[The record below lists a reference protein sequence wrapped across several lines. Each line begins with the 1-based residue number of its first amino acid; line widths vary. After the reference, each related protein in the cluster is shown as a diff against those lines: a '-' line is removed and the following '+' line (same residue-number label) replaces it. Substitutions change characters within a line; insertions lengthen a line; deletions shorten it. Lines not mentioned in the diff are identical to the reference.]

1 MDIKQIAAAVVEA
14 NRTQAEAALL
24 DAHYA
29 QDAVSVEAVDHG
41 EGREARGLDAI
52 RAKHAWWH
60 ENMEMTSG
68 TTSEPMFHG
77 EDRFALIFEAAGRD
91 KTTGETFEMK
101 EVAVYTVADGKIV
114 REEFF
119 Y

>member
-1 MDIKQIAAAVVEA
+1 MSIKHIAEAVVTA
-14 NRTQAEAALL
+14 NRTHTEAALL

-41 EGREARGLDAI
+41 EGREARGLEAI
-52 RAKHAWWH
+52 RGKHAWW
-60 ENMEMTSG
+60 EANMEMTSG

-77 EDRFALIFEAAGRD
+77 DDRFALIFEATGRN
-91 KTTGETFEMK
+91 KATGETFEMK
-101 EVAVYTVADGKIV
+101 EVAVYTVAEGKIV